1 MSEQD
6 AHLVDALNEHSDRP
20 IAVGIRGGTERKNRR
35 EQHRIASLLE
45 AKPPLLLR
53 LSLAPAGGSK
63 DLSLKDAPWRKP
75 IKPIKI
81 GKAA

>member
-45 AKPPLLLR
+45 AKPLYFFDSASHPL
-53 LSLAPAGGSK
+53 GSK
-63 DLSLKDAPWRKP
+63 DLSLKDAPWRKL